1 MPVKLTLVILLAFL
15 LGSFLPESLKSILL
29 TASLAMKEV
38 LLFVLPAIV
47 FFLVFASFSQLSG
60 GFMVFTGLLISL
72 VCVSNFTALMLAYPV
87 GMFTQDFI
95 VTTRTISAQSSGLT
109 PYFTIHLPKV
119 CDNSTALALG
129 VILGVFASSKDRKM
143 MKNFAKKGSTMV
155 NLFLSKIFT
164 PVLPIF
170 ILGFILKAQH
180 DGLLNVLFKNF
191 VPLLSVIITLYIV
204 YIGFLYMLAKGFHF
218 QKALSAL
225 KNILPATIIGFSSMS
240 SAAAMPILIEGAS
253 KNAKD
258 KELPKRIVPFITNTH
273 MMGDAL
279 AIPLMAMSLYI
290 VEYGHFPPADKYLIF
305 AIGYVLAKFAS
316 AGIPG
321 GTILIMTP
329 VLESKLG
336 FTSEMSSII
345 LTTYLLF
352 DPFCT
357 LGSIFG
363 NGAFSIV
370 FEKLKSLALPR
381 KLASAE

>member
-1 MPVKLTLVILLAFL
+1 
-15 LGSFLPESLKSILL
+15 
-29 TASLAMKEV
+29 MKEI

-47 FFLVFASFSQLSG
+47 FFLVFSSFSQLSG

-72 VCVSNFTALMLAYPV
+72 VCISNFTALMIAYPV
-87 GMFTQDFI
+87 GFFTQDFI
-95 VTTRTISAQSSGLT
+95 VTTRAISAVESLKLT
-109 PYFTIHLPKV
+109 PYFELHLPKI
-119 CDNSTALALG
+119 CSNTTAL
-129 VILGVFASSKDRKM
+129 ILGVLLGIYASSKDNVRLKR
-143 MKNFAKKGSTMV
+143 FAARGSVLV
-155 NLFLSKIFT
+155 NLFLSRIFT
-164 PVLPIF
+164 PLLPIF

-180 DGLLNVLFKNF
+180 DGLLTVLFKNF
-191 VPLLSVIITLYIV
+191 IPLLSVIIVLYV
-204 YIGFLYMLAKGFHF
+204 SYIGFLYMLVKGFRVA
-218 QKALSAL
+218 KALEAL
-225 KNILPATIIGFSSMS
+225 KNIFPATIIGFSSMS
-240 SAAAMPILIEGAS
+240 SAAAMPILIEGAK

-290 VEYGHFPPADKYLIF
+290 VEYGHLPSADKYLVF

-336 FTSEMSSII
+336 FTSEMSTII

-357 LGSIFG
+357 LGSLFG
-363 NGAFSIV
+363 NGAFSIA
-370 FEKLKSLALPR
+370 FEKLKNMAMPEREVESSEVYGL
-381 KLASAE
+381 K

>member
-1 MPVKLTLVILLAFL
+1 
-15 LGSFLPESLKSILL
+15 
-29 TASLAMKEV
+29 MKEI

-60 GFMVFTGLLISL
+60 GFVVFTGLLISL
-72 VCVSNFTALMLAYPV
+72 VCISNFTALMISYPV
-87 GMFTQDFI
+87 GIFTQDFI
-95 VTTRTISAQSSGLT
+95 VSTRTISAQSHGLT
-109 PYFTIHLPKV
+109 PYFTMHLPKI
-119 CDNSTALALG
+119 CDNSTALIFGVLLG
-129 VILGVFASSKDRKM
+129 IYASSRDNKM
-143 MKNFAKKGSTMV
+143 MKIFASKGSVLV
-155 NLFLSKIFT
+155 NLFLSRVFT

-180 DGLLNVLFKNF
+180 DGLLSVLFKNF
-191 VPLLSVIITLYIV
+191 VPLLSVIIVLYIS
-204 YIGFLYMLAKGFHF
+204 YIGFLYMLVKGFRVS
-218 QKALSAL
+218 KALRAL
-225 KNILPATIIGFSSMS
+225 KNIVPATIIGFSSMS
-240 SAAAMPILIEGAS
+240 SAAAMPVLIDGAT
-253 KNAKD
+253 KNSKD

-290 VEYGHFPPADKYLIF
+290 VEYGHMPSADKYLMF

-363 NGAFSIV
+363 NGAFSMA
-370 FEKLKSLALPR
+370 FEKLKNLALPER
-381 KLASAE
+381 VVPESGTVMAEISLGSEVKD

>member
-1 MPVKLTLVILLAFL
+1 M
-15 LGSFLPESLKSILL
+15 
-29 TASLAMKEV
+29 
-38 LLFVLPAIV
+38 LPAIV

-72 VCVSNFTALMLAYPV
+72 VCISNFTALMIAYPV
-87 GMFTQDFI
+87 GFFTQDFI
-95 VTTRTISAQSSGLT
+95 VTTRIINAPSLELI
-109 PYFTIHLPKV
+109 PYFELNLPKI
-119 CDNSTALALG
+119 CDNSTALIFGVLLG
-129 VILGVFASSKDRKM
+129 IYASSKDNVVLKR
-143 MKNFAKKGSTMV
+143 FAARGSVLV
-155 NLFLSKIFT
+155 NLFLVRIFT

-180 DGLLNVLFKNF
+180 DGLLTILFKNF
-191 VPLLSVIITLYIV
+191 IPLLSVIILLYV
-204 YIGFLYMLAKGFHF
+204 SYIGFLYMLVKGFRVN
-218 QKALSAL
+218 KALLAL

-240 SAAAMPILIEGAS
+240 SAAAMPVLIDGAT
-253 KNAKD
+253 KNSKD
-258 KELPKRIVPFITNTH
+258 KDLPKRIVPFITNTH

-290 VEYGHFPPADKYLIF
+290 VEYGHLPSADKYLVF

-363 NGAFSIV
+363 NGAFSMA
-370 FEKLKSLALPR
+370 FEKLKNIALPER
-381 KLASAE
+381 VVQPNES

>member
-1 MPVKLTLVILLAFL
+1 MPAKLTLVILLAFL

-29 TASLAMKEV
+29 TVSLAMKEV

-72 VCVSNFTALMLAYPV
+72 VCISNFTALMIAYPV
-87 GMFTQDFI
+87 GVFTQDFI
-95 VTTRTISAQSSGLT
+95 VTTRTISAQSYGLT
-109 PYFTIHLPKV
+109 PYFTIHLPKL

-143 MKNFAKKGSTMV
+143 MKNFARKGATLV
-155 NLFLSKIFT
+155 NLFLSRIFT

-225 KNILPATIIGFSSMS
+225 KNILPATIIGFSSM
-240 SAAAMPILIEGAS
+240 
-253 KNAKD
+253 
-258 KELPKRIVPFITNTH
+258 
-273 MMGDAL
+273 
-279 AIPLMAMSLYI
+279 
-290 VEYGHFPPADKYLIF
+290 
-305 AIGYVLAKFAS
+305 
-316 AGIPG
+316 
-321 GTILIMTP
+321 
-329 VLESKLG
+329 
-336 FTSEMSSII
+336 
-345 LTTYLLF
+345 
-352 DPFCT
+352 
-357 LGSIFG
+357 
-363 NGAFSIV
+363 
-370 FEKLKSLALPR
+370 
-381 KLASAE
+381 

>member
-1 MPVKLTLVILLAFL
+1 
-15 LGSFLPESLKSILL
+15 
-29 TASLAMKEV
+29 
-38 LLFVLPAIV
+38 
-47 FFLVFASFSQLSG
+47 
-60 GFMVFTGLLISL
+60 MVFTGLLISL
-72 VCVSNFTALMLAYPV
+72 VCISNFTALMIAYPV
-87 GMFTQDFI
+87 GVLTQDFI
-95 VTTRTISAQSSGLT
+95 VTTRTISAHSHGLT

-129 VILGVFASSKDRKM
+129 VILGVYASSKDRKI
-143 MKNFAKKGSTMV
+143 MKNFAKKGSALV

-180 DGLLNVLFKNF
+180 DGLLSVLFKNF
-191 VPLLSVIITLYIV
+191 VPLLSVIVTLYAC
-204 YIGFLYMLAKGFHF
+204 YIGFLYMLVKGFRLK
-218 QKALSAL
+218 KALSAL

-240 SAAAMPILIEGAS
+240 SAAAMPILIDGAS

-290 VEYGHFPPADKYLIF
+290 VEYGHVPSADKYLIF

-321 GTILIMTP
+321 ETILIMTP

-363 NGAFSIV
+363 NGAFSMA
-370 FEKLKSLALPR
+370 FEKLKNLALPR
-381 KLASAE
+381 RVVSAEEL

>member
-1 MPVKLTLVILLAFL
+1 M
-15 LGSFLPESLKSILL
+15 
-29 TASLAMKEV
+29 AMKEV
-38 LLFVLPAIV
+38 LLFILPAIV

-60 GFMVFTGLLISL
+60 GFMIFTGLLISL
-72 VCVSNFTALMLAYPV
+72 VCISNFTALMIAYPV
-87 GMFTQDFI
+87 GIFTQDFI
-95 VTTRTISAQSSGLT
+95 VTTRIVEGQSQGLA
-109 PYFTIHLPKV
+109 PYFTMHLPKI
-119 CDNSTALALG
+119 CDNSTALIFG
-129 VILGVFASSKDRKM
+129 VICGIYASTKDHKLL
-143 MKNFAKKGSTMV
+143 KNIAAKGSILM
-155 NLFLSKIFT
+155 NLFLCRVFT

-180 DGLLNVLFKNF
+180 DGLLNILFKNF
-191 VPLLSVIITLYIV
+191 VPLLSVIITLYV
-204 YIGFLYMLAKGFHF
+204 GYIGFLYILVKGFRVH
-218 QKALSAL
+218 KALTAL
-225 KNILPATIIGFSSMS
+225 RNILPATIIGFSSMS
-240 SAAAMPILIEGAS
+240 SAAAMPVLIDGAS
-253 KNAKD
+253 RNSKD

-290 VEYGHFPPADKYLIF
+290 VEYGQMPSADKYLIF

-357 LGSIFG
+357 MGSIFG
-363 NGAFSIV
+363 NGAFSLA
-370 FEKLKSLALPR
+370 FEKLKNLALPKR
-381 KLASAE
+381 VIQKNESPLSEISLGLEVKD